1 MGAWPHHVLFSIYI
15 TNPLFLE
22 LLLLWVNSMF
32 TLQYK
37 ILKCLVLNVN
47 SGTTTYICDFHRE
60 QAWERWLKK
69 GDNGLTH
76 KKDDVLKLLRTVAK
90 SNTEDGYHKNLS
102 PIYCR
107 NFV

>member
-1 MGAWPHHVLFSIYI
+1 MTDFCQEEI
-15 TNPLFLE
+15 TAIETVF
-22 LLLLWVNSMF
+22 
-32 TLQYK
+32 Q
-37 ILKCLVLNVN
+37 
-47 SGTTTYICDFHRE
+47 GTTTYICDFHRE